1 MRLILVASVAAV
13 LSLAATGGTPPKVVA
28 TITTGSAPCG
38 AVAAFGSVWV
48 ANDSGLL
55 VRINPRTNRVTQ
67 RVRVGPGSCS
77 LTAAFG
83 SLWIANYKRGLIRV
97 LPRSG
102 RVRRISAGASPFD
115 VLAAFDRIWV
125 TAWEDGELAVV
136 NPHTLKVVSRIDIG
150 PRPVGL
156 IARNDAVWVGF
167 GRDATSIARV
177 EPATGRV
184 QRIEVA
190 DRAPGWFVGG
200 ARGLWIQANGG
211 NLLHIDPVTHRVLA
225 KLHVGRTLGQGAT
238 ARDGTIWM
246 PDKEQSVVYRIDPEH
261 ERVLDSF
268 RAGPGAY
275 VVLRAYGSMW
285 VTSYAGN
292 DVWRFSP

>member
-102 RVRRISAGASPFD
+102 RVRRISVGASPFD

-125 TAWEDGELAVV
+125 TAWEDGKLAVV

-177 EPATGRV
+177 EPATGHV
-184 QRIEVA
+184 QRIEVG

-211 NLLHIDPVTHRVLA
+211 DLLHIDPVTHRVLA
-225 KLHVGRTLGQGAT
+225 RMQVGRTLAQGAT
-238 ARDGTIWM
+238 AHDGTIWM
-246 PDKEQSVVYRIDPEH
+246 PDKEQNVVYRIDPEH

-292 DVWRFSP
+292 DVWRFRP

>member
-13 LSLAATGGTPPKVVA
+13 LSLAATGGTAPKVVA

-125 TAWEDGELAVV
+125 TAWEGGKLAVV

-167 GRDATSIARV
+167 GRGATSIARV

-184 QRIEVA
+184 QRIEVG

-200 ARGLWIQANGG
+200 ARGLWIQANEGD
-211 NLLHIDPVTHRVLA
+211 LLHIDPVTHRVLA
-225 KLHVGRTLGQGAT
+225 RMQVGRTLAQGAT
-238 ARDGTIWM
+238 AHDGTIWM
-246 PDKEQSVVYRIDPEH
+246 PDKEQNVVYRIDPEH

-268 RAGPGAY
+268 PAGPGAY
-275 VVLRAYGSMW
+275 VVLNAYGSMW

-292 DVWRFSP
+292 DVWRFRP

>member
-1 MRLILVASVAAV
+1 MRLILAASAAAV
-13 LSLAATGGTPPKVVA
+13 LSLAATGGAPPKIVA
-28 TITTGSAPCG
+28 TITTGNAPCG
-38 AVAAFGSVWV
+38 AVGAFGSVWV

-55 VRINPRTNRVTQ
+55 VRINPRTNRVAQ

-102 RVRRISAGASPFD
+102 RVRRISVGAMPFD
-115 VLAAFDRIWV
+115 VLAAFHRIWV
-125 TAWEDGELAVV
+125 TAWENGELAVV
-136 NPHTLKVVSRIDIG
+136 NPRTLKVVSRIDVG

-156 IARNDAVWVGF
+156 TARNGAVWVGF
-167 GRDATSIARV
+167 GQDATAIARV
-177 EPATGRV
+177 DPATGRV
-184 QRIEVA
+184 KRIDVGE
-190 DRAPGWFVGG
+190 RAPGWFVAGT
-200 ARGLWIQANGG
+200 RDLWIQANDGD
-211 NLLHIDPVTHRVLA
+211 LLHIDPVTQRVLA
-225 KLHVGRTLGQGAT
+225 RMQFGRTLAQGAT

-246 PDKEQSVVYRIDPEH
+246 PDKEQSVVYRIDPKR

-268 RAGPGAY
+268 PAGPGAY

-292 DVWRFSP
+292 NVWRFSP

>member
-13 LSLAATGGTPPKVVA
+13 LSLAATGGPPPKVVA

-125 TAWEDGELAVV
+125 TAWEDGKLAVV
-136 NPHTLKVVSRIDIG
+136 NPRTLKVVSRIDVG
-150 PRPVGL
+150 PRPMGL
-156 IARNDAVWVGF
+156 IARKGAVWVGF

-184 QRIEVA
+184 QRIEVG

-200 ARGLWIQANGG
+200 ARGLWIQANEGD
-211 NLLHIDPVTHRVLA
+211 LLHIDPVTHRVLA
-225 KLHVGRTLGQGAT
+225 RMQVGRTLAQGAT
-238 ARDGTIWM
+238 AHDGTIWM
-246 PDKEQSVVYRIDPEH
+246 PDKEQNVVYRIDPEH

-285 VTSYAGN
+285 VTSYAGD
-292 DVWRFSP
+292 DVRRFSP

>member
-13 LSLAATGGTPPKVVA
+13 LSLAATGGTAPKVVA

-125 TAWEDGELAVV
+125 TAWEDGKLAVV
-136 NPHTLKVVSRIDIG
+136 NPRTLKVVSRIDIG

-184 QRIEVA
+184 QRIEVG

-200 ARGLWIQANGG
+200 ARGLWIQANEGD
-211 NLLHIDPVTHRVLA
+211 LLHIDPVTHRVLA
-225 KLHVGRTLGQGAT
+225 RMQVGRTLAQGAT
-238 ARDGTIWM
+238 AHDGTIWM
-246 PDKEQSVVYRIDPEH
+246 PDKEQNVVYRIDPEH

-292 DVWRFSP
+292 DVWRFRP

>member
-1 MRLILVASVAAV
+1 MRLVLVGSVAAI
-13 LSLAATGGTPPKVVA
+13 LSLAATGGAPPKIA
-28 TITTGSAPCG
+28 ARITTGGAPCG

-55 VRINPRTNRVTQ
+55 VRIDPRTNRVD
-67 RVRVGPGSCS
+67 RRIRVGRGSCS

-83 SLWIANYKRGLIRV
+83 SLWIANYRRGLLRV

-102 RVRRISAGASPFD
+102 RVRRLGVGSTPFD

-125 TAWEDGELAVV
+125 TAWAAGKLAVV
-136 NPHTLKVVSRIDIG
+136 DPRTLKVVSRIDVG

-156 IARNDAVWVGF
+156 LARNHAVWVGF

-177 EPATGRV
+177 NPATRDVKKIDVG
-184 QRIEVA
+184 A
-190 DRAPGWFVGG
+190 RAPGWFVAG
-200 ARGLWIQANGG
+200 ARELWIQANDGD
-211 NLLHIDPVTHRVLA
+211 LLHVDPVTERVLA
-225 KLHVGRTLGQGAT
+225 KLQIGRTLGQGAG
-238 ARDGTIWM
+238 ARNGTIWV

-261 ERVLDSF
+261 EHVLDSF

-275 VVLRAYGSMW
+275 FVLRAYGSMW

-292 DVWRFSP
+292 DVWRFSY